1 MSDGHS
7 LVIHILDKEYRVAC
21 PPGEQDNLLRAA
33 RYLDNQMREVRQ
45 ANVIGLERIAIMAAL
60 NMSHELLEA
69 REQLGDDSGNDSGD
83 DDSGGDCRFRSSD
96 SRFGSSSCE
105 QVSIG
110 DGFDPRLIGFQN
122 VAVKIVSQDV
132 CRFCERHDDAQTVFN
147 FTRAGDCFFQLGLE
161 IGL

>member
-33 RYLDNQMREVRQ
+33 RHLDNQMREVRQ

-69 REQLGDDSGNDSGD
+69 REQLGDDSGNDDRIQGLL
-83 DDSGGDCRFRSSD
+83 
-96 SRFGSSSCE
+96 SRLDNEIRAFEEGNDETS
-105 QVSIG
+105 
-110 DGFDPRLIGFQN
+110 
-122 VAVKIVSQDV
+122 VKP
-132 CRFCERHDDAQTVFN
+132 
-147 FTRAGDCFFQLGLE
+147 
-161 IGL
+161 

>member
-69 REQLGDDSGNDSGD
+69 REQLGDGGNDDRIQGLL
-83 DDSGGDCRFRSSD
+83 
-96 SRFGSSSCE
+96 SRLDNEIRAFEEGNDE
-105 QVSIG
+105 T
-110 DGFDPRLIGFQN
+110 P
-122 VAVKIVSQDV
+122 VKP
-132 CRFCERHDDAQTVFN
+132 
-147 FTRAGDCFFQLGLE
+147 
-161 IGL
+161 